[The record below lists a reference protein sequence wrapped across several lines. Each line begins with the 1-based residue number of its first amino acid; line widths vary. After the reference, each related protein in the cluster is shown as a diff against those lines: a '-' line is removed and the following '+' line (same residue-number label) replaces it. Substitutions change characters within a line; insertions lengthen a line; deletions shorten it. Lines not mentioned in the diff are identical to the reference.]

1 MAMNADR
8 QARRE
13 RLDHELRR
21 VRSLLRALREAA
33 EHAQPEQGVRF
44 ELERAEETEIQL
56 LEALAKLDADPD

>member
-13 RLDHELRR
+13 RLERELRK
-21 VRSLLRALREAA
+21 VRSIIRALREAA
-33 EHAQPEQGVRF
+33 EHALPEQGLTF
-44 ELERAEETEIQL
+44 ELERAEEKEIQL